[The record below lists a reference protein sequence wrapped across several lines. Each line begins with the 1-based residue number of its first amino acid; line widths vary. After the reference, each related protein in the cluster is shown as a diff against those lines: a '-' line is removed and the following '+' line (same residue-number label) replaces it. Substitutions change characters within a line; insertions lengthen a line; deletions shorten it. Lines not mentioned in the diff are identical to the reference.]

1 MSELDRLV
9 QRCKQ
14 GELEAFAQ
22 LFRDHEARL
31 YRLAV
36 TVLQNE
42 HDAEDAL
49 QDAYIRI
56 FEQIKSFRGNSAFE
70 TWMTAIL
77 VNVCRDRLRR
87 QKVRR
92 AFPLDWLRHQSGEGD
107 VVKDVG
113 LRLQRQTLWSLV
125 DRLDDKLRLPVI
137 LHYGEGW
144 SCGEVASILAVR
156 TSTVYSRLNTA
167 RRQLR
172 TMLQTASR
180 QGVER
185 PRKRHVE
192 KV

>member
-9 QRCKQ
+9 QRCKK
-14 GELEAFAQ
+14 GDLAAFTR

-36 TVLQNE
+36 TILRNE
-42 HDAEDAL
+42 RDAEDAL

-56 FEQIKSFRGNSAFE
+56 FERIKGFRGKSAFE

-87 QKVRR
+87 RKLRR
-92 AFPLDWLRHQSGEGD
+92 ALPLDWLRNQAGEVD
-107 VVKDVG
+107 VASEVAA
-113 LRLQRQTLWSLV
+113 LSRRQTLWSLV
-125 DRLDDKLRLPVI
+125 DRLDDKYRLPVI
-137 LHYGEGW
+137 LHYHEGW
-144 SCGEVASILAVR
+144 SCGEVAGILSLR

-167 RRQLR
+167 RIRLR
-172 TMLQTASR
+172 TMLNAESR
-180 QGVER
+180 QGIER
-185 PRKRHVE
+185 SKAQNVE